1 MQKYRICKYAQQFL
15 ISHQSDMQSIPQDVE
30 VLEGSKLLGVYV
42 SNRIIQLY
50 YCVLA
55 AI

>member
-1 MQKYRICKYAQQFL
+1 MQKHRICKYAQQFL
-15 ISHQSDMQSIPQDVE
+15 ISHQSDMQSIPQNVE
-30 VLEGSKLLGVYV
+30 VLEGFQTIRGFV
-42 SNRIIQLY
+42 SNRLIQLY